1 MRQFFI
7 AAFAVLFLSTVIA
20 NDQLQHILDNAK
32 SIDDAGI
39 DDGLWRKD
47 DGDKNDVVTTTMKTI
62 TTTTTTTMTTIMT
75 TTTTNDKKTE
85 TLKNLARAV
94 KKAAEVMEE
103 SGLSAADISGICV
116 GLTTLI
122 VTLIMAC
129 AKMIAHVRNGG
140 GIQDFFA
147 EVAHRLLIRVAQ
159 QPRRNQAIE
168 APQPPGDHVVGHLE
182 TEV

>member
-32 SIDDAGI
+32 SIDDAGL

-47 DGDKNDVVTTTMKTI
+47 DGDDNDVVTTTMKTI
-62 TTTTTTTMTTIMT
+62 TTTTTTTTTD
-75 TTTTNDKKTE
+75 DKKTE

-94 KKAAEVMEE
+94 KKAAEVIEE
-103 SGLSAADISGICV
+103 SGLSAADISAICV